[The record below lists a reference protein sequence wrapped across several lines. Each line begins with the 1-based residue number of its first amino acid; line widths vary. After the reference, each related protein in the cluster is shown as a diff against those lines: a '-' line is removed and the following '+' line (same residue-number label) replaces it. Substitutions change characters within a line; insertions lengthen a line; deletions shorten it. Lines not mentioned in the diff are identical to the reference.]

1 MREILFRSKRKD
13 NGEWVYGYY
22 CRYGYVTQEKT
33 FIIPDYASA
42 LYATEVI
49 PETVGQYTGLTDKNS
64 KRIFEGDIIRYADMY
79 DYNCWLEGLDEN
91 GCYDKWDF
99 GNIWTID
106 KVVYA
111 GEEGYPAFDLYSH
124 QFEANGLSEVSESSN
139 YFYEVIGNIHDNPEL
154 LKEQD
159 K

>member
-1 MREILFRSKRKD
+1 MREILFRGKRKD
-13 NGEWVYGYY
+13 NNEWIYRYY

-49 PETVGQYTGLTDKNS
+49 PETVGQYTGLPDKNG
-64 KRIFEGDIIRYADMY
+64 KKIFEGDIVKAYKHNEIPFTQVVTFKHGCFWFG
-79 DYNCWLEGLDEN
+79 NWNWLEFIN
-91 GCYDKWDF
+91 VF
-99 GNIWTID
+99 RN
-106 KVVYA
+106 
-111 GEEGYPAFDLYSH
+111 F
-124 QFEANGLSEVSESSN
+124 
-139 YFYEVIGNIHDNPEL
+139 EVIGNIHDNHEL